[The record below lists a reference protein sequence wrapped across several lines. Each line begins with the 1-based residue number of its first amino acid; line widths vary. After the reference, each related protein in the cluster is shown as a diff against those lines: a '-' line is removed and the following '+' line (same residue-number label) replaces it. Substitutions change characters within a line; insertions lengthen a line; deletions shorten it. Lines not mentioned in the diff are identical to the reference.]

1 MADRNLKHILV
12 AYSNKDF
19 DFANRIGTALKT
31 EIGQTVK
38 MYSTLSID
46 EERNVDQLIENSLVV
61 LLVATDVAKVD
72 ELLCEFAKKVKFVNK
87 ESYLIYAG
95 TKPTWVKEKWRIEDY
110 MYRCFDNSTEMSE
123 VYASLRDKVGEVRL
137 LGDSV
142 GQEINVLSCHA
153 PNLDVYRI
161 KDGKEEP
168 LGIKFRLARGKHL
181 LYMHFLR
188 GTYKNY
194 VLVKEVVVDNP
205 VGSRTLMLRDDLLDS
220 CYRVSKGNA
229 KSKSEYWHKTQLK
242 NRQGSKIYDFH
253 FAQYNIIAILC
264 AVAFVAIMANNF
276 YTGDIWIYCLII
288 LLVGIILTTVIYHI
302 RFSSIRSIID
312 NNIECYDK
320 EFSGLSR
327 LYFRADNCC
336 KEI

>member
-1 MADRNLKHILV
+1 MADRSLKHILV

-19 DFANRIGTALKT
+19 DLANRIGTSLNA
-31 EIGQTVK
+31 EVGQTVK

-46 EERNVDQLIENSLVV
+46 EERNVEQLIENSLVV
-61 LLVATDVAKVD
+61 LLVASDVAKVD

-87 ESYLIYAG
+87 ESYLIYVG

-161 KDGKEEP
+161 KDGKEES

-205 VGSRTLMLRDDLLDS
+205 VGTKTLKLKDDLLDS
-220 CYRVSKGNA
+220 FYQVSKGNA
-229 KSKSEYWHKTQLK
+229 KSKSEYWHMTQLK
-242 NRQGSKIYDFH
+242 NRKGKIFDFH
-253 FAQYNIIAILC
+253 FAQNNIFAILS
-264 AVAFVAIMANNF
+264 AVVFVSIMVNNF
-276 YTGDIWIYCLII
+276 YTENVWIYSSII
-288 LLVGIILTTVIYHI
+288 LFVGVILTTVVYHI
-302 RFSSIRSIID
+302 RFSSIRSVID
-312 NNIECYDK
+312 KNIEQYDK
-320 EFSGLSR
+320 EVSGVR
-327 LYFRADNCC
+327 KMYYRTDNCC
-336 KEI
+336 EEV